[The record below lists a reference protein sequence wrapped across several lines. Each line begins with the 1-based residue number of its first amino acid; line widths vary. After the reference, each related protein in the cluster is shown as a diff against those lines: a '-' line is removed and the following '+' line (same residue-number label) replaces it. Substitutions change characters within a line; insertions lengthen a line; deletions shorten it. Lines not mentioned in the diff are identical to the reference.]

1 MQFARALISRAT
13 RNSGER
19 GDWEEG
25 TPFEVGIPLVHGVAV
40 CVKGSSR
47 EGPFDLEWQDE
58 RSPPV
63 APDGITGSV
72 TVPTVTGLVAKFH
85 SIVFGDNQLSSQQ
98 PLVLHFQM
106 KHDRFAMRRVTLSVD
121 SKGQLTNF
129 TVKDGA
135 GKEPISFSHARAL
148 MVTLQDMCSGD
159 DAFGLV
165 RPPMWADLP
174 SELWWHVVKGM
185 TQRQGRAVSCSC
197 KTIAQIVKLPSF
209 IWVHE
214 PIHLDIVQAAEA
226 VRTDKRTN
234 LPLNIV
240 EGEVLVGRS
249 RNNNVVLLR
258 DTEMS
263 KEHCKLWRDA
273 RGDIWIQDLAST
285 NGTKVNGEFLSPA
298 DTTCHVARQKSEARQ
313 LMVNDQVKLGLTTL
327 ALFYGNVEPKA
338 PAAVTGD
345 GTSGGSGES

>member
-1 MQFARALISRAT
+1 MVLVRLIIFPFFVMDFFSPDSRGSCCSWGREGRSAMQFARALISRAT

-165 RPPMWADLP
+165 RPPMW
-174 SELWWHVVKGM
+174 S
-185 TQRQGRAVSCSC
+185 
-197 KTIAQIVKLPSF
+197 
-209 IWVHE
+209 
-214 PIHLDIVQAAEA
+214 
-226 VRTDKRTN
+226 
-234 LPLNIV
+234 
-240 EGEVLVGRS
+240 
-249 RNNNVVLLR
+249 
-258 DTEMS
+258 
-263 KEHCKLWRDA
+263 
-273 RGDIWIQDLAST
+273 
-285 NGTKVNGEFLSPA
+285 
-298 DTTCHVARQKSEARQ
+298 
-313 LMVNDQVKLGLTTL
+313 
-327 ALFYGNVEPKA
+327 A
-338 PAAVTGD
+338 PACLLSRLHSHTLCNASLRASSTLTLVKRPQPQLQRCQICLLSAVG
-345 GTSGGSGES
+345 